1 MGVILD
7 INNVEQLV
15 FNNKKVIA
23 SLPQHKQ
30 IFDSWLL
37 SKRVP
42 SFRNLEQKSIMDFLE
57 KVTEEELEIISI
69 VNNVEIDNVS
79 KTFARTLKIKAK
91 PEQLAL
97 LLQGVSNFEGF
108 CCYRNK
114 EEVKVFLWK

>member
-7 INNVEQLV
+7 LNNVEQLV

-30 IFDSWLL
+30 IFDNWLL

-42 SFRNLEQKSIMDFLE
+42 AFRNLEQKSCFDFLQN
-57 KVTEEELEIISI
+57 VTEEELEIISI
-69 VNNVEIDNVS
+69 INNMEIDKVES
-79 KTFARTLKIKAK
+79 LARSVKINAK
-91 PEQLAL
+91 PEQLEML
-97 LLQGVSNFEGF
+97 LNRVSNFDGF

-114 EEVKVFLWK
+114 DEVQVYLWK